1 VSGDGQERPST
12 RVGAEYG
19 RGRCTVRRGPAG
31 AVKPTACRPR
41 RAAGMG
47 AGRSSR
53 GADGD
58 AGKRNGGRLAG
69 PANGEGGA
77 APALEESPAS
87 GEGWASPAHALEEEF
102 GNFFRGSKRRER
114 AVLRK
119 G

>member
-1 VSGDGQERPST
+1 
-12 RVGAEYG
+12 
-19 RGRCTVRRGPAG
+19 
-31 AVKPTACRPR
+31 
-41 RAAGMG
+41 MG